1 MLTQCA
7 VHSQNAISTTGAWK
21 EAYMRKFIFEP
32 SILVQKGD
40 MSIDRIYG
48 SLMELCTS
56 INRSGTDLHL
66 NFEVGSA
73 LLRVACNAF
82 LMRVEAD
89 DLVGCHSMK
98 VVLEGTAVE
107 IAGLKQSSILWIA
120 ANSVP
125 FAALADHPIVPRI

>member
-1 MLTQCA
+1 
-7 VHSQNAISTTGAWK
+7 
-21 EAYMRKFIFEP
+21 MRKFIFES
-32 SILVQKGD
+32 SILVKKGD
-40 MSIDRIYG
+40 MSIDRIYV

-56 INRSGTDLHL
+56 INRSGTDLLL